1 MAIAN
6 FGDLKT
12 AMASWLNRSDL
23 TSSLPDFISFAA
35 SRIYYGSD
43 DELLPSPPVRT
54 WSMQAVSTP
63 AVTSNTFALPTR
75 YLATIMLMS
84 DAGAQGTPLQYISPS
99 QWAKFSINSDQA
111 GSYTILN
118 NTGYL
123 SGSGAQTI
131 THHYYQSFAAFSAD
145 ADTNAL
151 LTAAPNLWLYGALL
165 EAYVFNE
172 ADEQTKKYHRLFR
185 GMATALNR
193 VAKEHGGGT
202 LAVRAG

>member
-1 MAIAN
+1 MAIAD
-6 FGDLKT
+6 FGSLQT
-12 AMASWLNRSDL
+12 ALALWLNRSDL
-23 TSSLPDFISFAA
+23 TSNLPDFISFAA

-43 DELLPSPPVRT
+43 DEVLPSPPVRT
-54 WSMQAVSTP
+54 WSMQAVDSPTI
-63 AVTSNTFALPTR
+63 TSGTFSLPTR
-75 YLATIMLMS
+75 YLATIMVMS
-84 DAGAQGTPLQYISPS
+84 DQGAGGTPLRYISPT
-99 QWAKFSINSDQA
+99 QWAQYKIADNQA

-131 THHYYQSFAAFSAD
+131 THHYYQSFAVFSAD

-165 EAYVFNE
+165 EAYVFVE